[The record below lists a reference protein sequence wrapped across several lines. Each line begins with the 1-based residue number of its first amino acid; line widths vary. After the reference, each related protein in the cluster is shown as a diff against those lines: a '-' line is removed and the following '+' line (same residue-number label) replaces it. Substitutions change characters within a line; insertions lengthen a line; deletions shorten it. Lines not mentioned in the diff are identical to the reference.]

1 MTLLRKICLFYTVAL
16 LVAASLNYIPGLTDE
31 NGLAFGIFALD
42 PVDEDTADESDNF
55 LFQDN
60 LRTDP
65 SFRPHKAK
73 STRHEPVH
81 TRSRS
86 RSKSN
91 SAEPPPLPAKSRDK
105 SALDNPASVPVHA
118 TPDGFKSRPKIQ
130 RT

>member
-1 MTLLRKICLFYTVAL
+1 MDGFLDDGYEDVGANLEPTHEPP
-16 LVAASLNYIPGLTDE
+16 IPPPDPGD
-31 NGLAFGIFALD
+31 ALD
-42 PVDEDTADESDNF
+42 PVVEDTADETDDF

-60 LRTDP
+60 LRKDP